1 MKIGKTKINMT
12 IQRGTKGDKVK
23 AIQQVLGIEADG
35 IFGIQT
41 ENAVK
46 EFQRANGLVADGI
59 VGDKTW
65 AKMFYDDG
73 VGTVDITNAFIYT
86 HITYS
91 PNRQIKYIAIHY
103 TAGSTSRKGSALNT
117 RNVFL
122 SRQASADFVVD
133 DDTIVQINPSLKN
146 YYCWSVGDRKNNST
160 GGGQLNGKATNKNT
174 ISIEICS
181 NLKQGW
187 SAAYA
192 NHDGWYFTEESL
204 ALARLLVRHLMMMY
218 GIPKENVVRHYDI
231 TGKMCPGIVGWNN
244 ATIYNNSGKATTR
257 KNDSSLWKKF
267 WESI

>member
-1 MKIGKTKINMT
+1 MT

-23 AIQQVLGIEADG
+23 AIQQALGIEPVDG

-46 EFQRANGLVADGI
+46 KFQAEFGLEVDGI
-59 VGDKTW
+59 VCDKTW
-65 AKMFYDDG
+65 AALFFNDG
-73 VGTVDITNAFIYT
+73 VGTVNITNAFIYT

-103 TAGSTSRKGSALNT
+103 TAGSTSKKGSALNT
-117 RNVFL
+117 KNVFL
-122 SRQASADFVVD
+122 NRKASADFVVD
-133 DDTIVQINPSLKN
+133 DEQIVQINPDLKN
-146 YYCWSVGDRKNNST
+146 YYCWSVGDKKNAYS
-160 GGGQLNGKATNKNT
+160 GGGQLNGRATNKNT

-192 NHDGWYFTEESL
+192 NHEGWYFTGYSL
-204 ALARLLVRHLMMMY
+204 SNARILIRHLMMKF

-231 TGKMCPGIVGWNN
+231 TGKLCPGIVGWNN
-244 ATIYNNSGKATTR
+244 AKIYNNKGIATSEQ
-257 KNDSSLWKKF
+257 NNSSEWIKF

>member
-1 MKIGKTKINMT
+1 MKIDMT

-23 AIQQVLGIEADG
+23 TIQQVLGIEADG

-46 EFQRANGLVADGI
+46 EFQRANGLIVDGI
-59 VGDKTW
+59 VGNKTW
-65 AKMFYDDG
+65 AALFYNDG

-103 TAGSTSRKGSALNT
+103 TAGSMSRKGSALNT
-117 RNVFL
+117 RNVFF

-133 DDTIVQINPSLKN
+133 DEQIVQFNPDLKN
-146 YYCWSVGDRKNNST
+146 YYCWSVGGKKNAYS
-160 GGGQLNGKATNKNT
+160 GGGQLNGKATNRNT

-192 NHDGWYFTEESL
+192 NHEGWYFTED
-204 ALARLLVRHLMMMY
+204 ALANARQLVRHLMVQF
-218 GIPKENVVRHYDI
+218 GIAKENVVRHYDVS
-231 TGKMCPGIVGWNN
+231 GKLCPGIIGWNN
-244 ATIYNNSGKATTR
+244 AKIYNNKGIATNNQNNS
-257 KNDSSLWKKF
+257 KEWEKF
-267 WESI
+267 WSSI